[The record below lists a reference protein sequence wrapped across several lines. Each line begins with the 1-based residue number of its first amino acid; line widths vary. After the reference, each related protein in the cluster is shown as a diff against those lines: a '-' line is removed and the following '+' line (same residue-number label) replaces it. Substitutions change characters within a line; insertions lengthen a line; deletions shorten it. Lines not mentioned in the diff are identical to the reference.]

1 MPKIVN
7 NGDGCALM
15 KDLKKG
21 GKRYSCGSFRNR
33 TSVSVKFRSGYD
45 EKHINAVEFG
55 VMCEEAGAKSITVH
69 GRTKTQLYSGKAD
82 WNIIRAVTS
91 AVSVPVFGNGD
102 VFGPEDAKN
111 MYEQTGLTVSPSA
124 GERLAILF
132 IFEQI
137 KKLYTE
143 RQLFRI

>member
-69 GRTKTQLYSGKAD
+69 GRTKNTALFGKSRLEYHPRG
-82 WNIIRAVTS
+82 NVRRIRS
-91 AVSVPVFGNGD
+91 
-102 VFGPEDAKN
+102 
-111 MYEQTGLTVSPSA
+111 
-124 GERLAILF
+124 R
-132 IFEQI
+132 
-137 KKLYTE
+137 
-143 RQLFRI
+143 FRKRRCVRPRRCEKYV